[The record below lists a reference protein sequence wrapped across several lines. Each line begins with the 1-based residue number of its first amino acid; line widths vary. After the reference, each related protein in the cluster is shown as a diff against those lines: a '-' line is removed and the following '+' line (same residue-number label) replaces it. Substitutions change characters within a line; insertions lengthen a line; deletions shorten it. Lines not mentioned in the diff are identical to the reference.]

1 MQLRWL
7 LPPLIDLSFFSSLP
21 SLSLSF
27 LLDSPILFIQA
38 LPCLVIQKGILTMSQ
53 VSHRELDLSFSEN
66 MCLRK
71 IQFFGLSQKKFFEDK
86 YHFLREQNLICRS
99 SKSTNYV
106 LNNRAKMYLR
116 YKRKDK
122 IRFIVPTLISIL
134 ALFGGYDVYKN
145 PILYSLL
152 RLLKQILKA
161 IVENMGAFF

>member
-1 MQLRWL
+1 
-7 LPPLIDLSFFSSLP
+7 
-21 SLSLSF
+21 
-27 LLDSPILFIQA
+27 
-38 LPCLVIQKGILTMSQ
+38 MSQ

-122 IRFIVPTLISIL
+122 IRFIIPTLISML
-134 ALFGGYDVYKN
+134 ALFGGYDVYKS

-161 IVENMGAFF
+161 IVENLGAFF